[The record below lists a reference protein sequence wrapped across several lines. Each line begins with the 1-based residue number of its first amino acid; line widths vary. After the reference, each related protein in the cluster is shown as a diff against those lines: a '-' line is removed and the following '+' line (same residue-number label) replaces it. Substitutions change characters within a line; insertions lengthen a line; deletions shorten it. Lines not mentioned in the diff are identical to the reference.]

1 MYSYVMLCAIRDAL
15 ERNIKALHL
24 QGVQAHDSDL
34 NAAQVALALT
44 RSQIGSHLA
53 DNAGKMAH
61 PADVPQEAHLPT
73 QGQTS

>member
-15 ERNIKALHL
+15 ERNIKLLHL
-24 QGVQAHDSDL
+24 QGAHAGDSDL

-53 DNAGKMAH
+53 DNAGKLG
-61 PADVPQEAHLPT
+61 PPEEPLRT
-73 QGQTS
+73 GGQAS